1 MSCCHPSRHL
11 CATLLLL
18 ICGCT
23 SLEWQYTG
31 NAEHNLDRDQA
42 RCTEQARFEAR
53 RRMPLQPSLAPQ
65 VIVDQQ
71 GRTIVTQHLQP
82 DSEQFFLE
90 QSLLRQ
96 CMTGLGYTLQPKPQP
111 NR

>member
-18 ICGCT
+18 VCGCT
-23 SLEWQYTG
+23 SLEWHYIG
-31 NAEHNLDRDQA
+31 SAEHNLDLDQA
-42 RCTEQARFEAR
+42 QCTAQARLEAR
-53 RRMPLQPSLAPQ
+53 RRMPLQSIPAPQ

-71 GRTIVTQHLQP
+71 GRAIIVQNTQT

-111 NR
+111 NK